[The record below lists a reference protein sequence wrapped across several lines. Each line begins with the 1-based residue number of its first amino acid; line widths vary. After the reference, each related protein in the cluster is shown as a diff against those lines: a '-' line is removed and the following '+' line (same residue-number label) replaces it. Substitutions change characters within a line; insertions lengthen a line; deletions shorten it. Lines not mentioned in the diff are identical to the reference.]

1 MAISL
6 IAEHSRGINDP
17 KNNIKI
23 YSNYDSDTGTVKD
36 KDKVTGWKIYADNKT
51 KEIYELYNL
60 PSKDKAGKI
69 ISTYYVFYTC
79 TPSL

>member
-17 KNNIKI
+17 KSNIHVYAHYDSKTGKLLEEKSWKL
-23 YSNYDSDTGTVKD
+23 YSN
-36 KDKVTGWKIYADNKT
+36 NKT
-51 KEIYELYNL
+51 NEIYELYNL
-60 PSKDKAGKI
+60 PSKDKAGEI
-69 ISTYYVFYTC
+69 ISTYYVSYTC